1 MLEQMAR
8 MDKMES
14 KDQEELMVLMEKTE
28 RMV

>member
-1 MLEQMAR
+1 MEQMAR